1 MRKEFTNV
9 VSKLLNTDP
18 NTALLLGDIGVYG
31 FRDALNLHPGRVFNM
46 GILEQSM
53 VGVGAGLASEGVTP
67 FIHSIAPFLVER
79 ALEQIKVDF
88 GYQNLPGNLVSVGA
102 SFDYAKLGCT
112 HHCPS
117 DVSILSNIPN
127 LDIFLP
133 GHSDELKFQFLRY
146 WNSGKLNYYRLSEQ
160 ENTSAI
166 NLELGEVK
174 KIVSGRRAVF
184 IAVGPFLGIA
194 LRALSDLDIEIHYV
208 NSIDSSKTMEIKTS
222 FPGRKVIIY
231 EPYYSGAILLK
242 LSEQISAAGCEVL
255 QIGVPKKFLENYGT
269 FEEQMQSLKLD
280 LNSIQIRV
288 ETFLVK

>member
-18 NTALLLGDIGVYG
+18 NTSLLLGDIGVYG
-31 FRDALNLHPGRVFNM
+31 FRDALNQHPNRVFNM

-79 ALEQIKVDF
+79 AMEQIKVDF
-88 GYQNLPGNLVSVGA
+88 GYQNLPGNLISVGA

-133 GHSDELKFQFLRY
+133 GHSDELKFQLLRY
-146 WNSGKLNYYRLSEQ
+146 WNSGRLNYYRLSEH

-174 KIVSGRRAVF
+174 KIVSGSRAVF

-208 NSIDSSKTMEIKTS
+208 NSIDGSKTMEIKTS

-242 LSEQISAAGCEVL
+242 LSEQISAARCEVL

-288 ETFLVK
+288 EAFLAK

>member
-1 MRKEFTNV
+1 MRKEFTNF

-18 NTALLLGDIGVYG
+18 DIALLLGDIGVYG
-31 FRDALNLHPGRVFNM
+31 FRDALNLHPGRVFNI

-88 GYQNLPGNLVSVGA
+88 GYQNLPGNLISVGA

-127 LDIFLP
+127 LDIFIP
-133 GHSDELKFQFLRY
+133 GHSDEVKFQLSRY
-146 WNSGKLNYYRLSEQ
+146 WNSGQINYYRLSEH
-160 ENTSAI
+160 ENTSSI
-166 NLELGEVK
+166 SLELGEVR
-174 KIVSGRRAVF
+174 KIVNGRRGVC

-194 LRALSDLDIEIHYV
+194 LSALSDLDIEIHYV
-208 NSIDSSKTMEIKTS
+208 NSIDSSKSMEIKTS
-222 FPGRKVIIY
+222 FPGRKVIVY
-231 EPYYSGAILLK
+231 EPYYSGVILLK
-242 LSEQISAAGCEVL
+242 LSEQISAAGCEIL

-269 FEEQMQSLKLD
+269 FEEQMQSLELD
-280 LNSIQIRV
+280 LNSIRIRV
-288 ETFLVK
+288 ETFLAK

>member
-9 VSKLLNTDP
+9 VSNLINTDS

-31 FRDALNLHPGRVFNM
+31 FREALKLHPDRVFNM

-88 GYQNLPGNLVSVGA
+88 GYQNLPGNLISVGA

-127 LDIFLP
+127 LDIFIP
-133 GHSDELKFQFLRY
+133 GHSDELKFQLLRY
-146 WNSGKLNYYRLSEQ
+146 WNSGKLNYYRLSEH

-166 NLELGEVK
+166 SLELGEIK
-174 KIVSGRRAVF
+174 KVVNGRRAVF
-184 IAVGPFLGIA
+184 IAVGPFLSIA
-194 LRALSDLDIEIHYV
+194 LSALSDHDIEIHYV
-208 NSIDSSKTMEIKTS
+208 NSIDSFNSMEIKTT

-269 FEEQMQSLKLD
+269 FEEQMQSLELD
-280 LNSIQIRV
+280 LNSIQTRV
-288 ETFLVK
+288 EAFLAK